1 MSTLPEME
9 AKMEECDTTL
19 HPDSDP
25 KEKMDQLKAITN
37 DVIAEGKKVDD
48 LKKVNTVLGI
58 NKWCFEYDD

>member
-1 MSTLPEME
+1 MASTLPEME

-48 LKKVNTVLGI
+48 LKKVNTR
-58 NKWCFEYDD
+58 D

>member
-1 MSTLPEME
+1 ME

-48 LKKVNTVLGI
+48 LKKVNT
-58 NKWCFEYDD
+58 WD

>member
-1 MSTLPEME
+1 
-9 AKMEECDTTL
+9 MEECDTTL